1 MKKYIALMIFV
12 VMLCIPLSVFAG
24 CSSSDDGKLKVV
36 VTIFPEYDW
45 VMNVLGERASE
56 VKPTLLLDNNI
67 DLHSYAPTPDDKI
80 KISQADLF
88 VYVGGE
94 SDKWVV
100 SALEE
105 KRNASRKIIDLMETL
120 GDAAKEEE
128 LVEGMQE
135 EEEEGEEEEAAYD
148 EHVWLSLR
156 NAEIFVNKIAEVLS
170 EIDPEYK
177 ALYTANAAR
186 YIASLQALDL
196 RYQEMRAAASDD
208 FILVADRFPFRYL
221 VDDYDIKYAAA
232 FKGCAADSEVTFE
245 TQRKLID
252 IANEKNVR
260 AIIVLEST
268 EPKHRT
274 ARTIRDGTIRKDQE
288 ILVLDSLQSAS
299 QKEYKTGRTYL
310 SVMEENLEV
319 LRKAL
324 G

>member
-1 MKKYIALMIFV
+1 MKKGIALLILI
-12 VMLCIPLSVFAG
+12 VMLCIPLCVFAG
-24 CSSSDDGKLKVV
+24 CGVTDDGGLKIV

-45 VMNVLGERASE
+45 VMNVLGERADE

-135 EEEEGEEEEAAYD
+135 EEEGEEEEGAYD

-156 NAEIFVNKIAEVLS
+156 NAEIFVDKIAEVLS

-232 FKGCAADSEVTFE
+232 FKGCAADSEITFE

-252 IANEKNVR
+252 IANEKDVR
-260 AIIVLEST
+260 AILVLEST
-268 EPKHRT
+268 EPEHRT
-274 ARTIRDGTIRKDQE
+274 ARTIRDGTTRKDQD

-299 QKEYKTGRTYL
+299 EKEYKAGRTYL

>member
-1 MKKYIALMIFV
+1 MKKYIVLMIII

-24 CSSSDDGKLKVV
+24 CSSLNDGKLKVV
-36 VTIFPEYDW
+36 VTVFPEYDW

-56 VKPTLLLDNNI
+56 VKPTLLLDSNI
-67 DLHSYAPTPDDKI
+67 DLHSYAPTPDDKVR
-80 KISQADLF
+80 ISQADLF

-94 SDKWVV
+94 SDKWVAA
-100 SALEE
+100 ALEE
-105 KRNASRKIIDLMETL
+105 KRNEGRRTISLLETL

-128 LVEGMQE
+128 LAEGMQE
-135 EEEEGEEEEAAYD
+135 EDEEGEEEETEYD

-156 NAEIFVNKIAEVLS
+156 NAKIFVEKIAETLS

-177 ALYTANAAR
+177 ALYAENAAR
-186 YIASLQALDL
+186 YIASLEALDE
-196 RYQEMRAAASDD
+196 RYKEMRTAASDD

-232 FKGCAADSEVTFE
+232 FKGCAADSEVTVE

-268 EPKHRT
+268 EPKYRT
-274 ARTIRDGTIRKDQE
+274 ARTIRDGTSRKDQD

-299 QKEYKTGRTYL
+299 EKQYKAGRTYL

>member
-1 MKKYIALMIFV
+1 MKKGIALMILI
-12 VMLCIPLSVFAG
+12 VMLCIPLCAFAG
-24 CSSSDDGKLKVV
+24 CGVTDDGGLKIV

-156 NAEIFVNKIAEVLS
+156 NAKIFVQKIAEVLS

-177 ALYTANAAR
+177 DLYAANAAR
-186 YIASLQALDL
+186 YVASLEALDG
-196 RYQEMRAAASDD
+196 RYREMRAAASDD

-310 SVMEENLEV
+310 SMMEENLEV